1 MFSAQYALDE
11 PLPLAEAAYD
21 KTKLPA
27 QWKAIG
33 SIQTR
38 NTGNI
43 AQYIQPATGL
53 CARSVKVSVNIS
65 GTEDLEQWL
74 LDFDFFFVPNPYGP
88 GRVARGA
95 LIWQQG
101 LSKSI
106 FDAIDVTGYDEL
118 LIIGHSAGGFL
129 GALQAGQMVRDC
141 PQYAARVTGYTF
153 ESPRVFDAE
162 ANAWFN
168 RNFPRWYSVQNEDWD
183 AVVHQAPQNLGFLT
197 HGTPIRINSGMTFD
211 LKQAHHLETGVRP
224 GLVKLAQ
231 DAALQTGGK
240 L

>member
-21 KTKLPA
+21 QNKLPC
-27 QWKAIG
+27 QWSVLG
-33 SIQTR
+33 DIQAR
-38 NTGNI
+38 NTGNV
-43 AQYIQPATGL
+43 ASYFDLKTGL
-53 CARSVKVSVNIS
+53 TKVSVNIS

-88 GRVARGA
+88 GRVARGF

-106 FDAIDVTGYDEL
+106 FNAIDAAMYNEL
-118 LIIGHSAGGFL
+118 LMIGHSAGCSVA
-129 GALQAGQMVRDC
+129 ALQAAQMVRDC
-141 PQYAARVTGYTF
+141 PQYVARVTGYTF
-153 ESPRVFDAE
+153 EAPRVFDAE
-162 ANAWFN
+162 SNAWFN

-183 AVVHQAPQNLGFLT
+183 AVVHQAPQNLGFVT

-211 LKQAHHLETGVRP
+211 LKQAHHLESGVRP
-224 GLVKLAQ
+224 GLLKLAQ
-231 DAALQTGGK
+231 AEAKT
-240 L
+240 